1 MPPNS
6 DSRWII
12 SLHLSSAVIHNDCE
26 LPPIFFRV
34 ITVRAKII
42 RFFFI
47 PTLLWNI
54 FLGRLLK
61 VRHWWDALTE
71 EPILLGALPF
81 SRDVPQLQAEGVTGV
96 INMCIEYPGPKLAYE
111 KSGIDQLWL
120 PTVDFTPPT
129 IADIRQAI
137 EFIER
142 HQKDGGKVYV
152 HCKAGRGRSATVVL
166 CWLMYRRGFTPE
178 EAAVWLAR
186 QRPHINRDL
195 AERVVVRDFHETL
208 SAGESAIGAN

>member
-1 MPPNS
+1 M
-6 DSRWII
+6 
-12 SLHLSSAVIHNDCE
+12 HLSSAVIHNDCE

-42 RFFFI
+42 RLFFI

-81 SRDVPQLQAEGVTGV
+81 SRDVPQLQEEGVTGV
-96 INMCIEYPGPKLAYE
+96 INMCIEYPGPKSAYE
-111 KSGIDQLWL
+111 KSGIEQLWL
-120 PTVDFTPPT
+120 PTVDFTPPN
-129 IADIRQAI
+129 IDDIRQAI
-137 EFIER
+137 KFIER

>member
-26 LPPIFFRV
+26 LPPIFFGV
-34 ITVRAKII
+34 IPVRAKII
-42 RFFFI
+42 RLLFI

-54 FLGRLLK
+54 LLGRLLK
-61 VRHWWDALTE
+61 VRHWWDKLTE

-166 CWLMYRRGFTPE
+166 CWLMYRHGFTPE

-195 AERVVVRDFHETL
+195 AERVVVRNFHQTL
-208 SAGESAIGAN
+208 SAGETTTDAN

>member
-1 MPPNS
+1 M
-6 DSRWII
+6 
-12 SLHLSSAVIHNDCE
+12 HLSSAVIHNDCE
-26 LPPIFFRV
+26 LPPIFFGV
-34 ITVRAKII
+34 IPVRAKII
-42 RFFFI
+42 RLLFI

-54 FLGRLLK
+54 LLGRLLK
-61 VRHWWDALTE
+61 VRHWWDTLTE

>member
-1 MPPNS
+1 M
-6 DSRWII
+6 
-12 SLHLSSAVIHNDCE
+12 
-26 LPPIFFRV
+26 
-34 ITVRAKII
+34 RAKII

-81 SRDVPQLQAEGVTGV
+81 SRDVPQLQEEGVTGV
-96 INMCIEYPGPKLAYE
+96 INMCIEYPGPKSAYE
-111 KSGIDQLWL
+111 KSGIEQLWL
-120 PTVDFTPPT
+120 PTVDFTPPN
-129 IADIRQAI
+129 IDDIRQAI
-137 EFIER
+137 KFIER

-195 AERVVVRDFHETL
+195 AERVVVRDFQKTL
-208 SAGESAIGAN
+208 STGESTIGAN

>member
-1 MPPNS
+1 M
-6 DSRWII
+6 
-12 SLHLSSAVIHNDCE
+12 LLSSAVIHTDCE
-26 LPPIFFRV
+26 LPPIFFGV
-34 ITVRAKII
+34 IPVRAKII
-42 RFFFI
+42 RLLFI
-47 PTLLWNI
+47 PTLLWNV

-81 SRDVPQLQAEGVTGV
+81 SRDVPHLQAEGVTGV
-96 INMCIEYPGPKLAYE
+96 INMCIEYPGPKIAYE
-111 KSGIDQLWL
+111 KAGIEQLWL

-129 IADIRQAI
+129 MSDIQQAI
-137 EFIER
+137 NFIER
-142 HQKDGGKVYV
+142 HEKGGGKVYV

-166 CWLMYRRGFTPE
+166 CWTMYRRGFTPE

-195 AERVVVRDFHETL
+195 AERPVVRGFHQTL
-208 SAGESAIGAN
+208 SAGEKSSRDN